1 MHTRAMTKAT
11 AWLSE
16 RLPDARLSDFAALLE
31 IGLADHPLP
40 VHDLTATL
48 GMPPSWLPGFVE
60 RHTLYHGGLSPL
72 VELHQRADGPVVELS
87 QVGHNILN
95 QFWQR
100 ASADQPAEAW

>member
-1 MHTRAMTKAT
+1 MHTKVMAKAT

-16 RLPDARLSDFAALLE
+16 RVPDARLSDFAALLE
-31 IGLADHPLP
+31 IGSADHPLP
-40 VHDLTATL
+40 VHELTVNL
-48 GMPPSWLPGFVE
+48 GMPPSWLPGFVA

-72 VELHQRADGPVVELS
+72 VELHQRVDGPVVELS

-100 ASADQPAEAW
+100 ASAGENAETW